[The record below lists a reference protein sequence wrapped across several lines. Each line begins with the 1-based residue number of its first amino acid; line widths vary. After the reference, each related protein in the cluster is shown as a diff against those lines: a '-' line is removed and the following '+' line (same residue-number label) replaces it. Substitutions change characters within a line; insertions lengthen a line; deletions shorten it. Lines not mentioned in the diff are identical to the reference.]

1 MDLGDCGPEAKL
13 RPLIQA
19 LFIFCRG
26 LHLLSPSSLGSIIS
40 SFLSLWSDMVPSFT
54 LMPNSFSPTTPP
66 SHPRQLLHQQD
77 WASKKVLRVHGQAAL
92 SQLKVGRS
100 LPEDYFSASWTFP
113 TPPPPQFPDKETNV
127 GRKEHRKKK
136 KSLHLSPNQHSGRT
150 RGLKEQL
157 L

>member
-54 LMPNSFSPTTPP
+54 LMPNSFSP
-66 SHPRQLLHQQD
+66 
-77 WASKKVLRVHGQAAL
+77 
-92 SQLKVGRS
+92 
-100 LPEDYFSASWTFP
+100 
-113 TPPPPQFPDKETNV
+113 PPPPTALASAGLSEQESPQSSWAGCAKPAEGRTQPTGRLLLRFLNIPHSCPPTPNFPTKRQTWDEKNTE
-127 GRKEHRKKK
+127 KKK
-136 KSLHLSPNQHSGRT
+136 NSAFESEST
-150 RGLKEQL
+150 VW
-157 L
+157 